1 MWGPHIPMPPHPQ
14 HTLGETQLMA
24 DWILG
29 LARSPEATAVT
40 GLTGTVK
47 TTAGGERQDGGVFVI
62 TAACQDNGAAGLPP
76 LRGSAEHILHARK
89 RKAALHDA
97 SQGVEV
103 VDFMEGG
110 HGLVAR
116 LTHGGWLKFSKV
128 NLASI
133 ESLTL
138 RFAPFAAVA
147 LEARAGSPQGPLVA
161 QTGPLDA
168 ADGFR
173 EVTIP
178 VTDPGGVNDLVFLAR
193 TEPARKGSVLD
204 LDWVHFAKRKRPPPP
219 APDHRSLIPNYE
231 EIRPCHRPRRHPLL
245 RAGSALALL

>member
-1 MWGPHIPMPPHPQ
+1 LEIARKYQNDAPAREKLAAKIISGGGGVWGQLIAMPPHPQ

-24 DWILG
+24 DWVLG
-29 LARSPEATAVT
+29 LERSPGADAVT
-40 GLTGTVK
+40 GLTGTLK
-47 TTAGGERQDGGVFVI
+47 TSAGGERQDGGVFAI

-76 LRGSAEHILHARK
+76 LRGSAEHILHARR

-116 LTHGGWLKFSKV
+116 LTHGGWLKFSTV
-128 NLASI
+128 NLAGI

-138 RFAPFAAVA
+138 NLQPFAAVV

-161 QTGPLDA
+161 QTDRLDA
-168 ADGFR
+168 AGGFL

-178 VTDPGGVNDLVFLAR
+178 VSNPGGVNDLVFLAR
-193 TEPARKGSVLD
+193 TEPAQKGSVLD
-204 LDWVHFAKRKRPPPP
+204 LNWVHFAKKEAP
-219 APDHRSLIPNYE
+219 AADGP
-231 EIRPCHRPRRHPLL
+231 
-245 RAGSALALL
+245 